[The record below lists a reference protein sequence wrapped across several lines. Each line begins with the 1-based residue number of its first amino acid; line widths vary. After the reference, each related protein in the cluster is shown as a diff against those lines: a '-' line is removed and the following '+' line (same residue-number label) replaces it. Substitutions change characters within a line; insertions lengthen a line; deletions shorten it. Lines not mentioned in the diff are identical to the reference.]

1 MQPLDQ
7 IFLQWSS
14 VVNPLWIVALFA
26 ATTLHAFFFTFIEN
40 WL

>member
-7 IFLQWSS
+7 IFLAWSQ
-14 VVNPLWIVALFA
+14 VVNPSWILVLFGLTA
-26 ATTLHAFFFTFIEN
+26 IHAFFFTFIDI

>member
-7 IFLQWSS
+7 IFLAWSQ
-14 VVNPLWIVALFA
+14 VVNPSWIVLLFGL
-26 ATTLHAFFFTFIEN
+26 TVLHSFLFTFIDN

>member
-7 IFLQWSS
+7 IFSQWSA
-14 VVNPLWIVALFA
+14 VVNPSWILVLFA
-26 ATTLHAFFFTFIEN
+26 ATTLHAFFFSFIET

>member
-7 IFLQWSS
+7 IFLAWSQ
-14 VVNPLWIVALFA
+14 VVNPSWILLLFA
-26 ATTLHAFFFTFIEN
+26 ATTLHAFFFTFIDI